1 MARRAFHPGLMA
13 TTAALLNALAG
24 PAAAAGDALWTLQ
37 SAMQACI
44 QTSQAKACPSQGFPP
59 LQGGNQ

>member
-1 MARRAFHPGLMA
+1 MA

-44 QTSQAKACPSQGFPP
+44 QTSQAKACLSQGFPP